1 MINEANVYAKNQM
14 NENLN
19 TSAYFQANNPA
30 EVKLIKT
37 EAGDKSEFNMQED
50 ASAEARKK
58 LEEFMRA
65 LKSDKPAAKEYL
77 KRMLDQVNSALYGY
91 NKELRFEIDD
101 KTDDLVV
108 KVVNSKT
115 GEAIRQY
122 PTDEVLALREKL
134 LAGET
139 QSIEAE
145 G

>member
-1 MINEANVYAKNQM
+1 MINEANAYAKNQLT
-14 NENLN
+14 ENLN
-19 TSAYFQANNPA
+19 ATAYFQANPA
-30 EVKLIKT
+30 EVKILTTQAGAKSGFNADQ
-37 EAGDKSEFNMQED
+37 EAQ
-50 ASAEARKK
+50 AESKK
-58 LEEFMRA
+58 RLEEFMQT
-65 LKSDKPAAKEYL
+65 LKSGKPAAKEYL
-77 KRMLDQVNSALYGY
+77 KKILDQVNSALYGF

-115 GEAIRQY
+115 GESIRQY
-122 PTDEVLALREKL
+122 PTDQVLALREKL

>member
-1 MINEANVYAKNQM
+1 MINEANVYAKNQI

-19 TSAYFQANNPA
+19 TSAYFQANNPT
-30 EVKLIKT
+30 EVKLLRT
-37 EAGDKSEFNMQED
+37 EANDKSEFNMQED

-58 LEEFMRA
+58 LEDFMRA

-139 QSIEAE
+139 QSIETE